1 MIRTK
6 KIIMSLILLAGL
18 IAIAYAL
25 FAAILISSDHAY
37 YFTSGKNLGE
47 IDYDRIISNAKKA
60 GYTVDGPYYVN
71 TKQKLG
77 LHPDIRELEERLG
90 EDYRIVHMKFYY
102 TKDSG
107 FSAWLPGDYSGET
120 SISFFNES
128 KAATFQLKN
137 LPPDEWI
144 TEKFELMFGFDEQ
157 KARYHLSQLKDTI
170 TGNHEPK
177 ILIKEIPD
185 LQTVYTNFKEI
196 SSNST
201 FSLPLGEG
209 SCEETFY
216 SGNEKIGTID
226 YIVPNTRIIY
236 HDRNHEYT
244 IKIDKLGGV
253 MLSIKLPAGEEIPEE
268 EYRGVFRGMFTNL
281 GLVAKVDDFEFSYSP
296 SMW

>member
-1 MIRTK
+1 MK
-6 KIIMSLILLAGL
+6 KIIMGLILLAGL

-47 IDYDRIISNAKKA
+47 IDYDRIMSNAKKA

-107 FSAWLPGDYSGET
+107 FSAWLPRDYSGET
-120 SISFFNES
+120 SIYFFNES

-137 LPPDEWI
+137 LPPDKWI
-144 TEKFELMFGFDEQ
+144 VEKFELIFGFDEQ
-157 KARYHLSQLKDTI
+157 KARHYLSQLKDTI
-170 TGNHEPK
+170 ISDHKPK
-177 ILIKEIPD
+177 ILIKEVAD
-185 LQTVYTNFKEI
+185 LRAVYIDFKET

-209 SCEETFY
+209 SCKETFY

-236 HDRNHEYT
+236 HDRSHEYT

-268 EYRGVFRGMFTNL
+268 EYRDVFRGMFTNL
-281 GLVAKVDDFEFSYSP
+281 GLPDKVDDFEFNYSP